1 MRSIL
6 TLAFVL
12 FIATIPAAGQTSPST
27 YIGVSLI
34 GEFAHFGGVDVD
46 DADLRAA
53 TGLGRSMNGKTLGVG
68 VVLGRALGERWG
80 VEFEFVRGGTIK
92 ERHSQVI
99 GLGVP
104 GVATGVGPTVG
115 IPPNFEF
122 AFESEQRHTTFGAI
136 AWARQELGARVD
148 LSFLG
153 GVSFNRVE
161 AEQEITA
168 AVSGSAMAIAFPRE
182 SNTVR
187 YGVGPVVGVE
197 AAIDIA
203 EHVALTG
210 GVRVRGLNVTGL
222 SGWLVQPA
230 AGLRWVF

>member
-12 FIATIPAAGQTSPST
+12 FIATMPAAAQTSPST
-27 YIGVSLI
+27 YIGVSVI

-46 DADLRAA
+46 GAA
-53 TGLGRSMNGKTLGVG
+53 LSAVTGFDTSRNGKTIGVG
-68 VVLGRALGERWG
+68 VFLGRALGERWG

-92 ERHSQVI
+92 ERQTQAI
-99 GLGVP
+99 GAGLG
-104 GVATGVGPTVG
+104 GGAIGVGPTA
-115 IPPNFEF
+115 IPNFEF
-122 AFESEQRHTTFGAI
+122 SVESEQQHTSFGAI

-161 AEQEITA
+161 AEQEIA
-168 AVSGSAMAIAFPRE
+168 ISASTVGMLLPIPRE

-187 YGVGPVVGVE
+187 YGVGPVVGLE

-210 GVRVRGLNVTGL
+210 GLRVRGLNVTSL